1 MIVEDQ
7 GEIIAYLSRSDTY
20 GGGDTVG
27 RVETHVSEIL
37 LAGGARLQLK
47 RPSIP
52 YLDFSTPDMRRA
64 ACEAEV
70 SINRRTAPAIYRGVI
85 PVTRAPT
92 APCG

>member
-27 RVETHVSEIL
+27 RVETHVSEIF
-37 LAGGARLQLK
+37 LAGARAYKLK
-47 RPSIP
+47 RAVKFP

-64 ACEAEV
+64 ACEA
-70 SINRRTAPAIYRGVI
+70 
-85 PVTRAPT
+85 
-92 APCG
+92 